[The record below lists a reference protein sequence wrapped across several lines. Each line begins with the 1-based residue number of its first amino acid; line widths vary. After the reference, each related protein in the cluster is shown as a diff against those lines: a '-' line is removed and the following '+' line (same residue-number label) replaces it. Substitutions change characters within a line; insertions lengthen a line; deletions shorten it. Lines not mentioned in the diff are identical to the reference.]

1 MLAAETQHQQQ
12 QQQQPLKL
20 TPEVLDR
27 LRHLQQVDRPVSVD
41 EVLHAANLDHLA
53 QFPQPSKSSTAADMS
68 PPLPETQ
75 AFPRKSRSTTTTLA
89 ERRRIPAS
97 TEKLKLYCQITHP
110 TTTTTTTPP
119 SMTSTTDS
127 STTTTTTTDNDNTS
141 STHNPTLERLEME
154 NAQLSPQ
161 ASEDYLLAHLERQN
175 ALLSADPKSVCIESN
190 KLKADFNTIRN
201 LGEHDNSNND
211 WEFWEYLVDDF
222 TGAATKLP
230 HLLVAKLSHGGIPDP
245 LRGVVWRAMSQS
257 SATHLESIYD
267 KLVLEHS
274 PSSSPYERVIQRD
287 LSRTFPQVDMF
298 KADGGEGQQAMG
310 RLLRAYSVY
319 DAHVGYC
326 QGLAFLVGPL
336 LMTMPEKD
344 AFCVFVR
351 LMETYDMRTMF
362 TLNMEGLHLRL
373 HQFSVLL
380 AQLCPELSA
389 HLNEHSVHP
398 AMYASQWFL
407 TLFAYSFPIDLVLR
421 IYDLVFAEGAIE
433 TITRVAVAVMQKNQD
448 ILMEIHDF
456 EKLMMYLSS
465 RRPYEE
471 GFSSDPESVIGDS
484 MALSNV
490 ITRSKVDSI
499 AAQHRKELEQEKSR
513 AQQVL
518 AIRFDQSAAAA
529 VKANNKPTKNKR
541 ESWFSWASASQNRS
555 VVVEQPASPVM
566 SPTSPTFAATTG
578 RASTSSISSGTG
590 AAGQQMLHQQIED
603 LVLALS
609 QLQKEHSQLSEEMM
623 ALKMRDMDRESER
636 QQLAKRNQA
645 LEKRIRKYKSKL
657 NASTSS
663 ANTMAAL
670 ASPSQEDSNA
680 TRLEQ
685 LEHDPEFNSFVDS
698 LRLSGDFGALIAG
711 ALDSTTQPKKTMEE
725 EDEEEEQQPHDES
738 GNMTNELVAVKLL
751 NIQLNEKYNE
761 LNEKHQQ
768 LSRQLE
774 TARDAHRELLNKQAE
789 LQVEV
794 ETLGMTREQLL
805 EEHDAIEDENHE
817 MEEKLMAAKKTCA
830 ELQVEKL
837 ALAKQVEQLERRIA
851 ELEQEKREYLM
862 PRGSFT
868 EEVFA
873 AHQTLFGANDKIK
886 EQEEQPSTGN
896 SSNSEYQKKYVDSEL
911 RCREL
916 EKLLAETKCKL
927 AEYESCP
934 SSPRLSHPPPSRR
947 RSMRNSMLSAG
958 SRMSLPPT
966 CEPGRVSTDSI
977 TSCGSGISSKRS
989 SMYSRLFGNTTPA
1002 NANGNKGNAPTPI
1015 TNANLVEEPQH
1026 V

>member
-1 MLAAETQHQQQ
+1 
-12 QQQQPLKL
+12 
-20 TPEVLDR
+20 
-27 LRHLQQVDRPVSVD
+27 
-41 EVLHAANLDHLA
+41 
-53 QFPQPSKSSTAADMS
+53 
-68 PPLPETQ
+68 
-75 AFPRKSRSTTTTLA
+75 
-89 ERRRIPAS
+89 
-97 TEKLKLYCQITHP
+97 
-110 TTTTTTTPP
+110 
-119 SMTSTTDS
+119 
-127 STTTTTTTDNDNTS
+127 
-141 STHNPTLERLEME
+141 
-154 NAQLSPQ
+154 
-161 ASEDYLLAHLERQN
+161 
-175 ALLSADPKSVCIESN
+175 
-190 KLKADFNTIRN
+190 
-201 LGEHDNSNND
+201 
-211 WEFWEYLVDDF
+211 
-222 TGAATKLP
+222 
-230 HLLVAKLSHGGIPDP
+230 
-245 LRGVVWRAMSQS
+245 
-257 SATHLESIYD
+257 
-267 KLVLEHS
+267 
-274 PSSSPYERVIQRD
+274 
-287 LSRTFPQVDMF
+287 
-298 KADGGEGQQAMG
+298 
-310 RLLRAYSVY
+310 
-319 DAHVGYC
+319 
-326 QGLAFLVGPL
+326 
-336 LMTMPEKD
+336 
-344 AFCVFVR
+344 
-351 LMETYDMRTMF
+351 MRTMF

-448 ILMEIHDF
+448 KLMQINDF

-471 GFSSDPESVIGDS
+471 GFSSDPETVIGDA

-529 VKANNKPTKNKR
+529 VKANNNKSTKNKR
-541 ESWFSWASASQNRS
+541 ESWFSWASASQNRA

-578 RASTSSISSGTG
+578 RASTSSISSSTG

-670 ASPSQEDSNA
+670 ASPSHEDSNA

-698 LRLSGDFGALIAG
+698 LRMSGDFGALIAG
-711 ALDSTTQPKKTMEE
+711 ALDSTTQPKKQLEE
-725 EDEEEEQQPHDES
+725 EDEENDQQQQQQDDS
-738 GNMTNELVAVKLL
+738 NSMTNELVAVKLL
-751 NIQLNEKYNE
+751 NIQLREKYND
-761 LNEKHQQ
+761 LNEKHEQ

-774 TARDAHRELLNKQAE
+774 SARDAQRELLNKQAE
-789 LQVEV
+789 LQAEV

-805 EEHDAIEDENHE
+805 EEHEAIEEENHE
-817 MEEKLMAAKKTCA
+817 MEEKLMAAKKTCS

-851 ELEQEKREYLM
+851 QLEQEKQEYLM

-873 AHQTLFGANDKIK
+873 AHQTLFGTNDKK
-886 EQEEQPSTGN
+886 EQVDQQQQQSD
-896 SSNSEYQKKYVDSEL
+896 SEYQKKYVESEL

-989 SMYSRLFGNTTPA
+989 SMYSRLFGNTTPSGGA
-1002 NANGNKGNAPTPI
+1002 NNGNKGNAPTPI

-1026 V
+1026 L

>member
-1 MLAAETQHQQQ
+1 
-12 QQQQPLKL
+12 
-20 TPEVLDR
+20 
-27 LRHLQQVDRPVSVD
+27 
-41 EVLHAANLDHLA
+41 
-53 QFPQPSKSSTAADMS
+53 
-68 PPLPETQ
+68 
-75 AFPRKSRSTTTTLA
+75 
-89 ERRRIPAS
+89 
-97 TEKLKLYCQITHP
+97 
-110 TTTTTTTPP
+110 
-119 SMTSTTDS
+119 
-127 STTTTTTTDNDNTS
+127 
-141 STHNPTLERLEME
+141 
-154 NAQLSPQ
+154 
-161 ASEDYLLAHLERQN
+161 
-175 ALLSADPKSVCIESN
+175 
-190 KLKADFNTIRN
+190 
-201 LGEHDNSNND
+201 
-211 WEFWEYLVDDF
+211 
-222 TGAATKLP
+222 
-230 HLLVAKLSHGGIPDP
+230 
-245 LRGVVWRAMSQS
+245 
-257 SATHLESIYD
+257 
-267 KLVLEHS
+267 
-274 PSSSPYERVIQRD
+274 
-287 LSRTFPQVDMF
+287 
-298 KADGGEGQQAMG
+298 
-310 RLLRAYSVY
+310 
-319 DAHVGYC
+319 
-326 QGLAFLVGPL
+326 
-336 LMTMPEKD
+336 
-344 AFCVFVR
+344 
-351 LMETYDMRTMF
+351 MRTMF

-448 ILMEIHDF
+448 TLMQINDF

-471 GFSSDPESVIGDS
+471 GFSSDPESVIGDA

-529 VKANNKPTKNKR
+529 VKANNNKPTKNKR

-663 ANTMAAL
+663 ANTMTAAAAAAAL
-670 ASPSQEDSNA
+670 ASPTQEDSNA

-698 LRLSGDFGALIAG
+698 LRMSGDFGALIAG
-711 ALDSTTQPKKTMEE
+711 ALDSTTQPKKTTMEE
-725 EDEEEEQQPHDES
+725 DDEENEQQHQDDS
-738 GNMTNELVAVKLL
+738 NSMTNELVAVKLL
-751 NIQLNEKYNE
+751 NIQLREKYND
-761 LNEKHQQ
+761 LNEKHEQ

-774 TARDAHRELLNKQAE
+774 SARDAHRELLNKQAE
-789 LQVEV
+789 LQAEV
-794 ETLGMTREQLL
+794 ETLGLTREQLL
-805 EEHDAIEDENHE
+805 EEHEAIEDENHE
-817 MEEKLMAAKKTCA
+817 MEEKLMAAKKTCS

-837 ALAKQVEQLERRIA
+837 ALAKQVEQLEHRIA

-873 AHQTLFGANDKIK
+873 AHQTLFGTNK
-886 EQEEQPSTGN
+886 EQEEQQQQQSEAAGG
-896 SSNSEYQKKYVDSEL
+896 SNSEYQKKYVESEL

-934 SSPRLSHPPPSRR
+934 TSPRLSHPPPSRR

-989 SMYSRLFGNTTPA
+989 SMYSRLFGNTTSPGA
-1002 NANGNKGNAPTPI
+1002 NTGNKGNAPTPI